1 MKCMICSRSNHRY
14 TKIVI
19 SYEIVVVYIYQ
30 LLSVCIVLLFSLL
43 DDMKLFC

>member
-19 SYEIVVVYIYQ
+19 SYEIVVLCIYQ
-30 LLSVCIVLLFSLL
+30 LLSVCIVLLFRVL
-43 DDMKLFC
+43 DDVKLFC